1 MILAMVGGEIGGGY
15 DVELAD
21 RAEEEAGGKD
31 DGEISESKA
40 NYGCERNIGE
50 RFGCSGV
57 DFWRHRLLECV
68 ICSNAR

>member
-1 MILAMVGGEIGGGY
+1 V
-15 DVELAD
+15 LAD

-50 RFGCSGV
+50 GFGC
-57 DFWRHRLLECV
+57 RLAVVLIFGAIV
-68 ICSNAR
+68 F

>member
-1 MILAMVGGEIGGGY
+1 MILAMVEIGGGY

-50 RFGCSGV
+50 GFGC
-57 DFWRHRLLECV
+57 RLAVVLIFGAIV
-68 ICSNAR
+68 F